1 MTKVIASSET
11 NTFDT
16 IANFI
21 RTPSTKKL
29 LGWAAVIIFSAGIG
43 WELIS
48 KGNDSKVDALS
59 NQGQATTAVSE
70 TTTSQTEQAAT
81 TQEILPTVES
91 LRLDPSLFN
100 NPEELVKTYFND
112 RETAWLNAG
121 SNAINTKEA
130 YRQSGLIENFA
141 NQKAAELDKVF
152 IESLIIKNYKTNSSL
167 TTLVD
172 NFKNGHARALDL
184 FIQTNRPDL
193 DRADIKPYRET
204 KEYIDGSLEVLNTT
218 KDKNGDIL
226 SMTIRLAE
234 KQTYNNGENTAPSL
248 VPDPENLPNGTI
260 FYLTYTFTKES
271 DSIKVS
277 DVILAKIQ

>member
-1 MTKVIASSET
+1 MTT

-21 RTPSTKKL
+21 RTPSAKKL
-29 LGWAAVIIFSAGIG
+29 LGWTAVIIFSAGMG

-70 TTTSQTEQAAT
+70 TTTGQTEQAAT
-81 TQEILPTVES
+81 TQEVLPTVES

-100 NPEELVKTYFND
+100 NPEELVKTYLND

-130 YRQSGLIENFA
+130 YRQPGLIEDFA
-141 NQKAAELDKVF
+141 TKKAAELDDVF
-152 IESLIIKNYKTNSSL
+152 IESLIINDYKTKSSL
-167 TTLVD
+167 VTLVN
-172 NFKNGHARALDL
+172 NFKSGHAQALDL

-193 DRADIKPYRET
+193 DRADKQPYKDTR
-204 KEYIDGSLEVLNTT
+204 EYIDGSLEVLNIV
-218 KDKNGDIL
+218 KDKNGGIL

-234 KQTYNNGENTAPSL
+234 KETDNKDENTARKL
-248 VPDPENLPNGTI
+248 VQDPTNLPDGTVH
-260 FYLTYTFTKES
+260 YVTYTFASES
-271 DSIKVS
+271 GGIKVS
-277 DVILAKIQ
+277 DIIFSKDTVLSK